1 MRNGLYSVLF
11 NVGSDEG
18 SGVAFLR
25 GGRMWGG
32 DGGFFYVGTLS
43 GEDGAVSGQVHI
55 GQHLHG
61 VHNLFQG
68 MTDFQLTLSGSS
80 ADDVISL
87 VGESADGSGPTVNFR
102 LTLVVAE

>member
-11 NVGSDEG
+11 NVGSEEG

-25 GGRMWGG
+25 GGRLWGG

-43 GEDGAVSGQVHI
+43 GEEGAVSGQLHI

-61 VHNLFQG
+61 VHNSFQG
-68 MTDFQLTLSGSS
+68 LTDFQLTLSGTI
-80 ADDVISL
+80 ADDVIAV
-87 VGESADGSGPTVNFR
+87 VGNATDGSALIVNFR
-102 LTLVVAE
+102 MTLVVAE